1 MTFLLQTKN
10 FAEVLIDAFTD
21 LENQTFTYS
30 VPDYMKEFVSLG
42 TPVIVPFGESYVGG
56 YIVEFLK
63 DNPLSEDIKIKNISS
78 ASYEQILPED
88 YIELLKKISD
98 YYYTPFLTVLKAAI
112 PSGIL
117 TKTHKEVILTVEEEE
132 FNDYI
137 ELQNKADYKEF
148 CKFLADNKQL
158 KVSMLKANFG
168 AKHSKFLKKL
178 QEIDYIKM
186 NFIFQTKSKYKKQLS
201 VNYIQETNNLTNRET
216 SVLSYI
222 KRAKG
227 YILFQDVLK
236 DAETSTTLLRNLE
249 KKGCIDISD
258 QIILRKPHDYLIEE
272 LSSKKLKLNN
282 FQQKALDSFK
292 DLYNS
297 EQDEKV
303 MLLHGVTGSGK
314 TEVYLQSI
322 ETVLL
327 DGKTTIVLV
336 PEISLTPQTVRRFRE
351 RFGDCIAVLHSAL
364 SEGERFDEW
373 ARIKHGIA
381 KIIIGARSAV
391 FAPCPDLGLIIIDE
405 EHESSYKQDKNP
417 RYNAKTVAMLR
428 ASINKATIMLGSATP
443 ALESYYESI
452 SNKNW
457 RLVELPERVENRNL
471 PKVTLV
477 DMREEEYQGNKSLLS
492 RQLKMAIDDRLSRKE
507 QTIIL
512 INRRGFSTFVMCR
525 DCGYSVKC
533 GQCSVGM
540 VYHANHEILKCHYC
554 GRYEDLPTTCPK
566 CKGKNIRHFGVG
578 TQKIESLAQKIFPT
592 ATIARLDKDTTTGK
606 DTHHQVLDSF
616 SKGEYDILIGTQMIA
631 KGLDFPNV
639 TLVGIISADTA
650 LNLPDFRAGERTFQ
664 LITQVAGRAGR
675 GDLKGE
681 VIAQAYSLEHT
692 SIQTSSNHDFNSF
705 YDIEIKERE
714 ELIYPPFSK
723 LTNIIIANPSDQ
735 DGRKIA
741 TEIGRFLKQNKTDK
755 IVSILGPIPAGIPK
769 IQNYYRFQI
778 LIKASDLEEVRVL
791 LKKLYKEVKLTSNT
805 KIGIDIE
812 PLNLM

>member
-1 MTFLLQTKN
+1 MSILKEKN
-10 FAEVLIDAFTD
+10 YAEVLIDAFTD
-21 LENQTFTYS
+21 LENQTYTYS
-30 VPDYMKEFVSLG
+30 IPDYMQEFVSLG

-63 DNPLSEDIKIKNISS
+63 NNPLSEDIKIKNISS
-78 ASYEQILPED
+78 ASYEQILSDD
-88 YIELLKKISD
+88 YIELLKKISE
-98 YYYTPFLTVLKAAI
+98 YYYTPFLTVLKTAI

-117 TKTHKEVILTVEEEE
+117 TKTHKEVIMTVSDEE
-132 FNDYI
+132 FSDYI
-137 ELQNKADYKEF
+137 QLQNKEDYRSF
-148 CKFLADNKQL
+148 CKFLLENKEA
-158 KVSMLKANFG
+158 KVSILKANFG
-168 AKHSKFLKKL
+168 SKHSKFIKKL
-178 QEIDYIKM
+178 QELNYIKM
-186 NFIFQTKSKYKKQLS
+186 NFTFATKSKYKKQLS
-201 VNYIQETNNLTNRET
+201 VSFLQETTNLTNRES
-216 SVLSYI
+216 SVLSFI

-227 YILFQDVLK
+227 YILFQDVIR

-272 LSSKKLKLNN
+272 LSSKKLKLNHY
-282 FQQKALDSFK
+282 QQKALDSFNE
-292 DLYNS
+292 LYKS
-297 EQDEKV
+297 EQSEKV

-314 TEVYLQSI
+314 TEVYLQTI

-327 DGKTTIVLV
+327 EGKSTIVLV
-336 PEISLTPQTVRRFRE
+336 PEISLTPQTVKRFRE

-381 KIIIGARSAV
+381 KIIIGARSAI
-391 FAPCPDLGLIIIDE
+391 FAPCQDLGLIIIDE

-428 ASINKATIMLGSATP
+428 ASITNATIILGSATP
-443 ALESYYESI
+443 ALESYYDSI

-457 RLVELPERVENRNL
+457 KLVELPERVENRNL

-477 DMREEEYQGNKSLLS
+477 DMREEGYQGNRSLFS
-492 RQLKMAIDDRLSRKE
+492 RQLKTAIEDRLSRKE

-533 GQCSVGM
+533 GHCSVGM

-554 GRYEDLPTTCPK
+554 GRYEDLPSICPK
-566 CKGKNIRHFGVG
+566 CKGHNIRHFGVG
-578 TQKIESLAQKIFPT
+578 TQKVETLAQKMFPE
-592 ATIARLDKDTTTGK
+592 ASIARLDRDTTTGK
-606 DTHHQVLDSF
+606 DTHHLVLDSF

-681 VIAQAYSLEHT
+681 VIAQAYSLEHS
-692 SIQTSSNHDFNSF
+692 SIQTSANHDFNSF

-714 ELIYPPFSK
+714 ELNYPPFSK

-735 DGRKIA
+735 EGRKIA
-741 TEIGRFLKQNKTDK
+741 SEIGKFLKQNKTDK
-755 IVSILGPIPAGIPK
+755 IYAILGPIPAGIPK

-778 LIKASDLEEVRVL
+778 LIKTSDLDDVRIL
-791 LKKLYKEVKLTSNT
+791 LKKLNKEIKITSNT
-805 KIGIDIE
+805 RLGIDIE